1 MQRVLLK
8 ADDTLEYIHITFADD
23 FLCGA
28 FNSDYSSSIVSY
40 KICFALSPTNGVRMM
55 SVPMNG

>member
-28 FNSDYSSSIVSY
+28 FNSDYSSSIVS
-40 KICFALSPTNGVRMM
+40 
-55 SVPMNG
+55 